1 MRPKA
6 SSSPTARCTASPPAS
21 GPRTS
26 RRRTAWPAPSRP
38 ALSGSTRTTSTIPQ
52 RRSAATSSRG
62 SGETWDARRWTTIRS
77 SRPCG
82 LDYECGVRNA
92 ECGIEGPRS
101 VNEAYICAA
110 LRTPVG
116 KHGGALAGVRAD
128 DLAAIPIKAVV
139 ERSGVD
145 PLVIDDVILGC
156 TNQAGEDNRNVARM
170 ALLLAGL
177 PVEVPGQTVSRLCG
191 SGVQAV
197 ASAAQAIKADEGA
210 VFIAGG
216 VENMTR
222 APYVTLKTGEAWSRR
237 APETADTTVGWR
249 FTNPRLKQDWTISL
263 GETAEVVA
271 QRYKIT
277 RAEQDAFAVESQRPA
292 DAALKACVFTDGLV
306 WFPPPD
312 GTTFAKDEYPRAGTT
327 LESVAKLKPAFRS
340 DGTVTAA
347 SSSGINDGA
356 AALLIMGRSK
366 AVEGGGG
373 RWQPLARVVATAV
386 AGVDPSCMGL
396 GPIPATQKVLKRAG
410 LSIEQIDL
418 IELNEAFAAQAI
430 ACVRELR
437 LDPAKVNIYGGA
449 IALGHPLGATGA
461 RLLTTLV
468 HALRRTQ
475 SRYGLCAMCIGVG
488 QGIAMIV
495 ERA

>member
-1 MRPKA
+1 MK
-6 SSSPTARCTASPPAS
+6 
-21 GPRTS
+21 
-26 RRRTAWPAPSRP
+26 
-38 ALSGSTRTTSTIPQ
+38 
-52 RRSAATSSRG
+52 
-62 SGETWDARRWTTIRS
+62 DAF
-77 SRPCG
+77 
-82 LDYECGVRNA
+82 
-92 ECGIEGPRS
+92 
-101 VNEAYICAA
+101 ICVA

-139 ERSGVD
+139 ERTGID
-145 PLVIDDVILGC
+145 PLAIDDVILGC

-177 PVEVPGQTVSRLCG
+177 PVDVPGQTVNRLCG
-191 SGVQAV
+191 SGLQAA
-197 ASAAQAIKADEGA
+197 ASAAQAIKAGEGE

-222 APYVTLKTGEAWSRR
+222 APYVMLKSGEPWSRK

-249 FTNPRLKQDWTISL
+249 FTNPRLKPEWTISL

-271 QRYKIT
+271 DRYKIG
-277 RAEQDAFAVESQRPA
+277 RAEQDAFAVESQRRA
-292 DAALKACVFTDGLV
+292 AAALQACVFTDEVVPVPL
-306 WFPPPD
+306 PD
-312 GTTFAKDEYPRAGTT
+312 GATFARDEYPRAGTT
-327 LESVAKLKPAFRS
+327 LDGVAKLKPAFRK

-347 SSSGINDGA
+347 SASGINDGA
-356 AALLIMGRSK
+356 AALLVTSEQTK
-366 AVEGGGG
+366 
-373 RWQPLARVVATAV
+373 PLARIVATAV

-396 GPIPATQKVLKRAG
+396 GPIPATWKVLKRAG
-410 LSIEQIDL
+410 LRIEQIDL

-430 ACVRELR
+430 ACMRELK

-461 RLLTTLV
+461 RLLTTLA
-468 HALRRTQ
+468 HALRRTNG
-475 SRYGLCAMCIGVG
+475 RYGLVTMCIGVG